1 MYSCYTD
8 RLHIL
13 LWFNGASRSSA
24 FSREKIQ
31 ELFLEGI
38 GSVTLWIR
46 GHFRLSEPGEVKEGA
61 ARSAACCKS
70 LQPGHPWVAMVTVDS
85 QE

>member
-1 MYSCYTD
+1 VYSCYTD
-8 RLHIL
+8 RLRIL

-61 ARSAACCKS
+61 AKKCCLLQVSATWTPLGCYGNS
-70 LQPGHPWVAMVTVDS
+70 
-85 QE
+85 